1 MTKALKDVLQT
12 AENWPVEAQNELAQI
27 AREIDAALKGER
39 YHATE
44 DELRAI
50 DEARAAVARG
60 EVVSENVARAVLAKY
75 RGA

>member
-12 AENWPVEAQNELAQI
+12 AENWPVEAQQELAQI

-39 YHATE
+39 YRATE
-44 DELRAI
+44 EELRAI

-60 EVVSENVARAVLAKY
+60 EVVSEEEARAVLAKY
-75 RGA
+75 RCA